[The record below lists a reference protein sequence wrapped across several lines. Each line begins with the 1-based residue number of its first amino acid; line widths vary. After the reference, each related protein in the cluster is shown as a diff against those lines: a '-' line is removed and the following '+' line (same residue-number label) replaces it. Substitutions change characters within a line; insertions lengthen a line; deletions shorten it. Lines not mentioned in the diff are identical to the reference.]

1 MESMHDKLTALTP
14 NLFNLFAETEVR
26 YRDLDT
32 FKHVNNAVYLSYM
45 EFGRLKY
52 MRRFLEG
59 MIDWKEKGFILGTN
73 HIVYVHPLFL
83 FDKVKIF
90 TGVGKI
96 GNRSVTFVNLLTNG
110 EGKHVAYAYS
120 VLVSYN
126 FEEEKSIPV
135 PEEWREV
142 FEKTDEKLLKF
153 FEKEILR

>member
-1 MESMHDKLTALTP
+1 MESMPNKLKELTED
-14 NLFNLFAETEVR
+14 LFSLFAETEVR

-32 FKHVNNAVYLSYM
+32 FKHVNNSVYPSYM

-52 MRRFLEG
+52 MHRFLEG

-83 FDKVKIF
+83 FDQVRIY

-110 EGKHVAYAYS
+110 AGKHVAYAYS

-153 FEKEILR
+153 FEHEILR